1 MQHYRCASRAP
12 PNYNIERYGICFGH
26 GCALRAPTNYN
37 QKQVGNTSASARCAS
52 RAPPNYNNTGT
63 VTETPVTGA
72 PRAHQRITTSRKY
85 ASQFYS
91 SWCASRAPTNYNSAL
106 KGRHTRYAGCASRA
120 PTNYNFNC
128 TGIKNVIW
136 AVRLARTNELQQVL
150 LGQKQVLSGCASRAP
165 MNYNTGRPDN
175 PYIEDGAPRVHQ
187 RITTSRSPATG
198 RRRSR
203 CASRAPM
210 NYNSSENCTI
220 YRLLRCASYA
230 PTNYNVTGEPGSA
243 SESGAPRAHP

>member
-1 MQHYRCASRAP
+1 MLHINHKTFYATLPVRLARTNELQP
-12 PNYNIERYGICFGH
+12 PGSM
-26 GCALRAPTNYN
+26 PTSF
-37 QKQVGNTSASARCAS
+37 VH
-52 RAPPNYNNTGT
+52 P
-63 VTETPVTGA
+63 GA
-72 PRAHQRITTSRKY
+72 PRAHQRITTGNSFQ
-85 ASQFYS
+85 SYS
-91 SWCASRAPTNYNSAL
+91 DARWCASCAPMNYNTSGTPGSAS
-106 KGRHTRYAGCASRA
+106 GSGCASRA
-120 PTNYNFNC
+120 SMNYNLSMSAKR
-128 TGIKNVIW
+128 TETQL
-136 AVRLARTNELQQVL
+136 VRLARTNELQQVL